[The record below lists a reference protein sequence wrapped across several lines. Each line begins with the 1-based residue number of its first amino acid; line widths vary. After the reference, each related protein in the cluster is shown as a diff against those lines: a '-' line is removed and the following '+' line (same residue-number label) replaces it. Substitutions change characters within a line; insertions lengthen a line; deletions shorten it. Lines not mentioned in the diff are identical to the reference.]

1 MENGMSFGQQFM
13 AFINQYGVIWV
24 AIGLLM
30 ATKVGEIVKSFVED
44 VLTPGILSP
53 VFKKL
58 NVAKLEDLSRNG
70 ILWGKFLA
78 RVIDFLI
85 VAVIVFA
92 IVKAIWLP
100 TPKPA

>member
-1 MENGMSFGQQFM
+1 MENTISFGQQFM
-13 AFINQYGVIWV
+13 AFVNQYGIIWI

-30 ATKVGEIVKSFVED
+30 ATKVGEVVKSFVED

-58 NVAKLEDLSRNG
+58 HISKLEDLSRNG

-78 RVIDFLI
+78 RIIDFVI
-85 VAVIVFA
+85 VALIIFI

-100 TPKPA
+100 APKPA

>member
-13 AFINQYGVIWV
+13 AFVNQYGVIWV

-53 VFKKL
+53 VFKRL

-85 VAVIVFA
+85 VALIVFA

>member
-13 AFINQYGVIWV
+13 AFVNQYGVIWV

-85 VAVIVFA
+85 VAIIVFA
-92 IVKAIWLP
+92 IVKAIGLP
-100 TPKPA
+100 TPKA

>member
-13 AFINQYGVIWV
+13 AFVNQYGVIWV

-30 ATKVGEIVKSFVED
+30 ATKVGEIVKSLVED

-85 VAVIVFA
+85 VAFIVFA

-100 TPKPA
+100 TPKA